1 MDPTELGAAVCGL
14 RDTVTTFL
22 VPLPL
27 HERSRARGPE
37 RGVPPG
43 MSSGSC
49 RSTESSPSRTN
60 DDGASLR
67 ASFPPKLSALAS
79 RVTPDQGQDGAPGFD
94 RLALSCSGSEFHVG
108 SESRR
113 AISASVPRSPG
124 PPSLSC
130 APSGSS
136 SQKSCPHGWASI
148 PRGASSPGAL
158 KCPWPPER
166 ASASE
171 ALQKQPSPP
180 DPSTQSLR
188 PPLAPPEDCASSLQ
202 PGRWWKGRS
211 GRAPGNG
218 LHGGTKPHTVWMAR
232 LVQALDSTEE
242 ERN

>member
-1 MDPTELGAAVCGL
+1 
-14 RDTVTTFL
+14 
-22 VPLPL
+22 
-27 HERSRARGPE
+27 
-37 RGVPPG
+37 

-94 RLALSCSGSEFHVG
+94 LLALSCSGSEFHVG

-158 KCPWPPER
+158 KCPWPPEW

-171 ALQKQPSPP
+171 ALRKQPSLP
-180 DPSTQSLR
+180 DPSMQSPR
-188 PPLAPPEDCASSLQ
+188 PPPAPPCRGLRQLSTARALVERKVRAGSWQWAPWRHKATHGVDGTFGSSSRFHRGGKKL
-202 PGRWWKGRS
+202 RS
-211 GRAPGNG
+211 GEGQRCPQDGLPGSG
-218 LHGGTKPHTVWMAR
+218 R
-232 LVQALDSTEE
+232 TEASVPTPTCPSLASE
-242 ERN
+242 Q